1 MKSIETN
8 LKEICRRKGLSL
20 TDVANRMGTSP
31 SNLLS
36 SVKGNPTISKLE
48 DIAEALQ
55 VSIAELLTKRPEK
68 ALGLVTIDG
77 HTYQLS
83 KPSASAVQIPTFDR
97 YDVLRKEVEQFI
109 RKSIQTDETGSK
121 MGMVETMEI
130 FSLVYD
136 HHAGKF
142 ILSLCYADGKT
153 ATLSYDKLEYCDWRE
168 RDTDE
173 TFRWSLREVSDDIIN
188 DLEGYIPCHL
198 PTSIKTRSPRRKNE
212 EDIDFN
218 VNEVIQEIK
227 ETYTDEPPTDN

>member
-68 ALGLVTIDG
+68 ALGLVLIDG
-77 HTYQLS
+77 QTYQLS
-83 KPSASAVQIPTFDR
+83 KPAENTVKLPTFDR

-109 RKSIQTDETGSK
+109 SESIKADKTDSK
-121 MGMVETMEI
+121 MGMVETMEV
-130 FSLVYD
+130 FSLTYD
-136 HHAGKF
+136 HHAARF

-153 ATLSYDKLEYCDWRE
+153 LTCAYDKYEYCNWGKSKAE
-168 RDTDE
+168 
-173 TFRWSLREVSDDIIN
+173 DDASWDLTCITEEIIN
-188 DLEGYIPCHL
+188 DLEGNV
-198 PTSIKTRSPRRKNE
+198 PTKLLE
-212 EDIDFN
+212 
-218 VNEVIQEIK
+218 
-227 ETYTDEPPTDN
+227 